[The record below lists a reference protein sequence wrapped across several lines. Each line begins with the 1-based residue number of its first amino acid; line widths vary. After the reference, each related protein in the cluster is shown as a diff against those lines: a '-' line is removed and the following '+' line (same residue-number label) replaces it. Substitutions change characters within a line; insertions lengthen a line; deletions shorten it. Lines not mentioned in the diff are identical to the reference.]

1 MQNQEN
7 GTLQNHPTGRTQ
19 NIHKFT
25 KWIEPQ
31 RHNTRQSDIRV
42 VQVTAVEEKVGQKKN
57 SWRNKGQN
65 FPQINQ
71 TYTCTDVRC
80 WTDHQAGPARE
91 GPWRRTAQSRSRRP
105 ESKATSWP
113 QKEKSTHYLQEGDN
127 WTDGFS
133 SRTMAPQRSGTT
145 ERRAEK
151 KNEVTQTCFNYEN
164 ITQKWRSRN
173 DISKLKTAKGVHLQ
187 RTHTS
192 TEKGLQAKGKES
204 RERPQPLRK
213 GWRQHRK
220 L

>member
-7 GTLQNHPTGRTQ
+7 GTLQNHPTRRTQ

-42 VQVTAVEEKVGQKKN
+42 VEVTAVEEKVGQKKN

-71 TYTCTDVRC
+71 TYTFTDVRC

-113 QKEKSTHYLQEGDN
+113 QKEKKYSLPPGGWQLN
-127 WTDGFS
+127 RWLLIQNDG
-133 SRTMAPQRSGTT
+133 TPKEWNDGTKGWKEERSYP
-145 ERRAEK
+145 
-151 KNEVTQTCFNYEN
+151 NMFY
-164 ITQKWRSRN
+164 
-173 DISKLKTAKGVHLQ
+173 
-187 RTHTS
+187 
-192 TEKGLQAKGKES
+192 
-204 RERPQPLRK
+204 LRK
-213 GWRQHRK
+213 HHSKMKEQERHF
-220 L
+220 